1 LCQKKRLE
9 IQSAL
14 KKKAMLSSLC
24 NNLLEKN
31 CELYLIHEQM
41 LEEERKQRQV
51 LANNYSEDMKGIQVE
66 LDKQKAQRQT
76 EIDENGELRKQIQA
90 AIDVYRE
97 KEANYR
103 AKMESHGK
111 FIGEIE
117 KKLKSTIE
125 GTLTSTIKQA
135 EAEKAKFMAVV
146 NNTKELTIKI
156 NNFMQKFDLIKDEM
170 NENARKFE
178 SYQSSIETKKLEI
191 STLETEI
198 ENISMYEKRHK
209 KLSGEITEDRKRMV
223 TQVEALRNLSKAL
236 TDKVKNL
243 EAAGQ

>member
-1 LCQKKRLE
+1 
-9 IQSAL
+9 
-14 KKKAMLSSLC
+14 
-24 NNLLEKN
+24 
-31 CELYLIHEQM
+31 
-41 LEEERKQRQV
+41 
-51 LANNYSEDMKGIQVE
+51 
-66 LDKQKAQRQT
+66 
-76 EIDENGELRKQIQA
+76 
-90 AIDVYRE
+90 
-97 KEANYR
+97 
-103 AKMESHGK
+103 MESHGK

>member
-1 LCQKKRLE
+1 
-9 IQSAL
+9 
-14 KKKAMLSSLC
+14 
-24 NNLLEKN
+24 
-31 CELYLIHEQM
+31 
-41 LEEERKQRQV
+41 V
-51 LANNYSEDMKGIQVE
+51 LASNYSEDMKGIQVE

-76 EIDENGELRKQIQA
+76 EIDENGDLRKQIQA